1 MASIRKRNGKYQAL
15 VRRNGVGQIGRSF
28 LTRKE
33 AERWARQTEVQ
44 IESGVFQ
51 SKREEATTATLREV
65 VERYIAEIT
74 PKKRGASSEKIRL
87 KAISRDEWTDTPI
100 AQITSRH
107 IAEFRDKRLK
117 SVCGSTVRREML
129 LLRHVFEVAKKE
141 WRLSFSS
148 NPLNDVSRPASN
160 PSRERRLSEDEFRR
174 LFVAL
179 HKCRNA
185 DVIPA
190 VKLAIATGM
199 RRGEML
205 SLNWEDIN
213 WQSLTVL
220 LRMTKNGSKRIVP
233 LSAAAADILMDIQRK
248 SGGSGRV
255 FTISAIGLRLA
266 WERAIRRSGIKDYR
280 FHDMRHE
287 AISRF
292 FELGLSVPEVALIS
306 GHKTAAM
313 LFRYTHLRAEDV
325 GRKLRNSIANTEQ
338 TADGTMP
345 EPRQR

>member
-15 VRRNGVGQIGRSF
+15 VRRNGVGQIGKSF

-33 AERWARQTEVQ
+33 AERWARQIEIQ
-44 IESGVFQ
+44 IESGAFQ
-51 SKREEATTATLREV
+51 LQREEATTATFRETI
-65 VERYIAEIT
+65 ERYVAEIT
-74 PKKRGASSEKIRL
+74 PKKRGAASEQIRL
-87 KAISRDEWTDTPI
+87 KAILREEWTNTPI
-100 AQITSRH
+100 AQISSRH
-107 IAEFRDKRLK
+107 IAEFRDKRLNR
-117 SVCGSTVRREML
+117 VCGSTVRREML

-141 WRLSFSS
+141 WRLSIRS
-148 NPLNDVSRPASN
+148 NPVNDVSRPPSS
-160 PSRERRLSEDEFRR
+160 PSRERRLSDDEFKK
-174 LFVAL
+174 LFAAL

-185 DVIPA
+185 DVVPA
-190 VKLAIATGM
+190 VRLAIATGM

-205 SLNWEDIN
+205 SLNWGDIN
-213 WQSLTVL
+213 WQSLTAVL
-220 LRMTKNGSKRIVP
+220 KMTKNGSKRVVP
-233 LSAAAADILMDIQRK
+233 LSADAIAILTEIQKR
-248 SGGSGRV
+248 SEGTGRV

-266 WERAIRRSGIKDYR
+266 WERSVRRAKISDFR

-325 GRKLRNSIANTEQ
+325 GKKLRNSIAAAACMQES
-338 TADGTMP
+338 
-345 EPRQR
+345 